1 MRSSE
6 WWVELTVRMTES
18 TRKEHLT
25 QCLPGVDQRDG
36 VRTPQS
42 PEATESSEL
51 GQNWAVPLL
60 WGDEQPQKLGFTE
73 AMPVPSGVCAALC
86 SHPHTHCPTLQEAHP
101 DTQG

>member
-42 PEATESSEL
+42 PEATESSDNKLLYAL
-51 GQNWAVPLL
+51 GLL
-60 WGDEQPQKLGFTE
+60 NLLFIMQEQLSLKSSPVYSHLLSYFIHVNE
-73 AMPVPSGVCAALC
+73 AFLII
-86 SHPHTHCPTLQEAHP
+86 
-101 DTQG
+101 